1 SDAIGKY
8 LFDANFALKKIEE
21 KRSRSDNILN
31 EFQKLTARYGY
42 FEAQNALHSEVY
54 KRCYDICEHTAK
66 FIEHNDQ
73 ADEVASRAFKMMALF
88 SPDPLTE
95 NVADTAIAICN
106 NIDNFCKKAKVTS
119 KTPIHDTLMHD
130 LPEYHPS
137 TPEFNFPGWKS
148 QLGNLGMDLVRNFS
162 DVPKIERIIK
172 ADAVLTT
179 NYPDGFPRDKNSFGY
194 LLSKAKY
201 DRYEENPEFGKI
213 FKSYNAPEEMFNR
226 ALDLMRD
233 GALKVDASRKGLL
246 PKDQDSIPDIALKV
260 AGKDDLYLVKL
271 PSHDPRALILGQI
284 TGCCQSVSGHS
295 EECVIDGV
303 NLPNN
308 GFYVFVDGKKG
319 FDPEKIDWENLERK
333 AKIVGQSYVW
343 RGKDGALTLDSLE
356 VLGSFRD
363 KINVKDTMEALG
375 KELSQKH
382 QEIPRITLG
391 MGGGTGGVLGAQI
404 NKDHGL
410 RQTPSPESMM
420 EGRMYGDSKRQYE
433 VYVSESTKA
442 ARVSFSEKVQ
452 DIDNN
457 IITSQAQS
465 DFLIAFSQNHPDMNL
480 NDIPNSLLKDH
491 FVRNEGY
498 DTEKVQQIYS
508 DILSIPSEKRDICA
522 KGCAKGWWK
531 ISDLKVLP
539 EDKFRQV
546 TSDGAIE
553 GYKAG
558 FWDKEYIQNLPE
570 DRFEKITSDGAIEGY
585 KAGFWDK
592 EYITGLTSEQSERV
606 TSNQAMNLYEEGFFD
621 KEYVKD
627 LTPEQFNRV
636 ISRVSTEGY
645 RNGWWDKDYI
655 TGLTSEQYKRVTS
668 YKLIEGYRNGWWDK
682 NYVAGLTQE
691 QFDRITFAKARDG
704 YVNGLWDKNY
714 ATRLAQEHEIVTS
727 GLTPEQFDRVISR
740 VATEGYVKGWWD
752 KDYLTGL
759 TPERFDRVTSYKV
772 INGYRNKWWTIS
784 DIKALTSEQLERVTS
799 DKALDGYAK
808 KWWTISDIKAL
819 TPERFDRVTSDKALD
834 GYAKKWWTI
843 SDIKALT
850 SEQLERVT
858 SDKALDGYRNKWWT
872 ISDIK
877 ALTPEQFGRVTSLGA
892 IHGYKEKFWNKD
904 YIAALTPE
912 QFGRVTSIKA
922 RLGYAAKIWTV
933 KELDDL
939 TPEQFK
945 QVISPETIARLKSG
959 MSFQDYLRE
968 ISPPAAE
975 AAVARPASPRSFAE
989 RVQNGRA
996 NGQLGRV

>member
-1 SDAIGKY
+1 MGLESNYKLLYQDFTPKDLSKAPEGKRESAISGNKSELMHKLLGSVSDKKGFEKAKVELKDFLAATCNSDAIGKY

-172 ADAVLTT
+172 ADAVLPT

-433 VYVSESTKA
+433 VYVSNALRGLRNVLRTRLGSTDHVTSFAQGALLLGIEKNDPIWKSSYDIQVMTSSEITKMYKSSKELRAFYEKLGKFGPKNRESL
-442 ARVSFSEKVQ
+442 
-452 DIDNN
+452 IDSCKRAWEGGISPDELIN
-457 IITSQAQS
+457 I
-465 DFLIAFSQNHPDMNL
+465 
-480 NDIPNSLLKDH
+480 
-491 FVRNEGY
+491 G
-498 DTEKVQQIYS
+498 
-508 DILSIPSEKRDICA
+508 
-522 KGCAKGWWK
+522 
-531 ISDLKVLP
+531 DLK
-539 EDKFRQV
+539 K
-546 TSDGAIE
+546 
-553 GYKAG
+553 
-558 FWDKEYIQNLPE
+558 
-570 DRFEKITSDGAIEGY
+570 
-585 KAGFWDK
+585 
-592 EYITGLTSEQSERV
+592 
-606 TSNQAMNLYEEGFFD
+606 
-621 KEYVKD
+621 
-627 LTPEQFNRV
+627 
-636 ISRVSTEGY
+636 
-645 RNGWWDKDYI
+645 
-655 TGLTSEQYKRVTS
+655 
-668 YKLIEGYRNGWWDK
+668 
-682 NYVAGLTQE
+682 
-691 QFDRITFAKARDG
+691 
-704 YVNGLWDKNY
+704 
-714 ATRLAQEHEIVTS
+714 
-727 GLTPEQFDRVISR
+727 
-740 VATEGYVKGWWD
+740 
-752 KDYLTGL
+752 
-759 TPERFDRVTSYKV
+759 
-772 INGYRNKWWTIS
+772 
-784 DIKALTSEQLERVTS
+784 IKALTSP
-799 DKALDGYAK
+799 DALKSYQEGVKFDE
-808 KWWTISDIKAL
+808 L
-819 TPERFDRVTSDKALD
+819 TKIENVEK
-834 GYAKKWWTI
+834 
-843 SDIKALT
+843 IKALT
-850 SEQLERVT
+850 SRGVLECYKTNQVPFDELT
-858 SDKALDGYRNKWWT
+858 KIENVEK
-872 ISDIK
+872 IK
-877 ALTPEQFGRVTSLGA
+877 ALTSWGA
-892 IHGYKEKFWNKD
+892 LESYKANQVPFDELTKIENVEKIK
-904 YIAALTPE
+904 ALTSPDALKACKLSITTFTE
-912 QFGRVTSIKA
+912 LTKIENVEKIKA
-922 RLGYAAKIWTV
+922 
-933 KELDDL
+933 L
-939 TPEQFK
+939 TWW
-945 QVISPETIARLKSG
+945 G
-959 MSFQDYLRE
+959 H
-968 ISPPAAE
+968 
-975 AAVARPASPRSFAE
+975 
-989 RVQNGRA
+989 
-996 NGQLGRV
+996 